1 MAEAP
6 QIHGTLL
13 ARNTLLNLLGQ
24 VIPLLIGLAT
34 IPYIVRGLGTERFG
48 GSRDRLGGQARKA
61 FFDSSRSQVCDSPEF
76 GHTVAKRIRLSP
88 FFKDVAFTS
97 VTSFLTV
104 LCLLATTRI
113 LAQGLGP
120 EKFGAYSL
128 ARKILSTTA
137 PFSLLAMDV
146 AVARYMALSNQP
158 ESRAAYL
165 LGGLVL
171 GVVPSLVVLTLGWVL
186 QTDFTQLFF
195 RDPTYVT
202 LFGATLLMIVGYSTY
217 GVLYAFYRG
226 SGQMTKANL
235 WQLGPTVLGP
245 LIVAAFLASTGQV
258 ALIVL
263 LSAVLYATAGFPLA
277 YNALKALRLRVG
289 LDRIMGGVR
298 ELAKYG
304 IPRVP
309 GGLAFAGLLAV
320 GPFLACYFGSLRDAG
335 YLVAGQ
341 AILRVVESTLTA
353 FGLVA
358 LPKVTQLFAEGR
370 KEFLSERIVDLVTL
384 IFFFGLFST
393 LHLLVWADEII
404 YVLLGPGYEA
414 AIPLVRI
421 SLIALLP
428 YLTYVVLRAVVDAV
442 EEKAV
447 NTVNLLF
454 SLAVTVIISIILAR
468 MGLGVVGL
476 AIGTATGFAVLGF
489 LTLLFMWKRY
499 PFGIGGLRLKLL
511 LVVNTILVVSAI
523 LIRFGL
529 ILPARFSGPALVVSV
544 AMTEGL
550 LFAAYV
556 LVLRHKGVRGVLEI
570 ERRIVGHE

>member
-1 MAEAP
+1 M
-6 QIHGTLL
+6 
-13 ARNTLLNLLGQ
+13 
-24 VIPLLIGLAT
+24 
-34 IPYIVRGLGTERFG
+34 
-48 GSRDRLGGQARKA
+48 SRK
-61 FFDSSRSQVCDSPEF
+61 
-76 GHTVAKRIRLSP
+76 IRLSP

-128 ARKILSTTA
+128 ARRILSTTA

-171 GVVPSLVVLTLGWVL
+171 GVAPSLVVLTLGWVL
-186 QTDFTQLFF
+186 QTEFTQLFF
-195 RDPTYVT
+195 RDPLYTSLFVAT
-202 LFGATLLMIVGYSTY
+202 LFLIVGYSLY

-226 SGQMTKANL
+226 MGNMTKANL
-235 WQLGPTVLGP
+235 WQLGPGVLGP

-263 LSAVLYATAGFPLA
+263 LSALLSATAGFPLA

-289 LDRIMGGVR
+289 LGRIMGGVR

-320 GPFLACYFGSLRDAG
+320 GPFLASYFGSLRDAG

-358 LPKVTQLFAEGR
+358 LPKVTHLFAEGR

-404 YVLLGPGYEA
+404 HVLLGPGYEA

-421 SLIALLP
+421 LLIALLP
-428 YLTYVVLRAVVDAV
+428 YLTYVVLRAVIDAV

-454 SLAVTVIISIILAR
+454 SLAVTVIISIILAC

-556 LVLRHKGVRGVLEI
+556 LVLRHRGVRGVLEI